1 MPGLGSHDNDWEHIT
16 INYIRDKKGQ
26 YKQGRKLKTYI
37 RTLESHL
44 FFSYPDDLGPDP
56 NHVGYKSDALL
67 VVTLM

>member
-44 FFSYPDDLGPDP
+44 FFVSG
-56 NHVGYKSDALL
+56 
-67 VVTLM
+67 